1 MLKSLKTVKVIETEI
16 LDAVRDLVCDVPR
29 VQLNSVV
36 PSARIGKNHEVDGKV
51 EFSLNDSLYSL
62 IVEVKA
68 NGAPRYVRSGV
79 HVLES
84 NISRLRRDQH
94 GDVHKHFIP
103 ILVSPYLSPQSR
115 EICTDNDVAYMDL
128 VGNARLVFDT
138 VYIERA
144 VAERP
149 VTESRALRSLFTPK
163 AAAILRVLL
172 RQPDRAWRVAELARE
187 ANASY
192 GHVSNVRKALLER
205 EWLEVRP
212 DGVAL
217 VQPKELVHMWRES
230 YRRPKSESISGYT
243 TYHGDRFVD
252 RLKNTLKSNSD
263 RPRAVYSLHSAA
275 QWLAP
280 FGRVATQTLY
290 VDEVGAEL
298 VKDTLKLTRGGR
310 GANVVLSVLEDD
322 NLLFDSIEPTPNVF
336 CTSPTLTYLDLWAGS
351 DRDQEAARHLAQE
364 CLPWLK

>member
-1 MLKSLKTVKVIETEI
+1 MKNIKTVKNVETQS
-16 LDAVRDLVCDVPR
+16 LDAVHDLIFDLPGV
-29 VQLNSVV
+29 LIESVE
-36 PSARIGKNHEVDGKV
+36 PESRIGENREIDGKV
-51 EFSLNDSLYSL
+51 DFSLNDSLYSL

-79 HVLES
+79 HHLES
-84 NISRLRRDQH
+84 NISRLRNDE
-94 GDVHKHFIP
+94 DSDEPKHFIP
-103 ILVSPYLSPQSR
+103 ILVSHYLSPQSR
-115 EICTDNDVAYMDL
+115 AICTDNDVGYLDL
-128 VGNARLVFDT
+128 FGNARLVFDT

-149 VTESRALRSLFTPK
+149 VTESRSLRSLFTPK

-172 RQPDRAWRVAELARE
+172 REPDRPWRVAELARE

-205 EWLEVRP
+205 EWLEVTSE
-212 DGVAL
+212 GVVL
-217 VQPKELVHMWRES
+217 VQPNALMQMWRER
-230 YRRPKSESISGYT
+230 YRRPVSESISGYT
-243 TYHGDRFVD
+243 TYHGNQLVE
-252 RLKNTLKSNSD
+252 RLRNTLNPYSD

-290 VDEVGAEL
+290 VDEKGAEL
-298 VKDTLKLTRGGR
+298 VEDVLKLTHSPR
-310 GANVVLSVLEDD
+310 GANVLLSVLEDD
-322 NLLFDSIEPTPNVF
+322 NLFFDSVEPTTNAF
-336 CTSPTLTYLDLWAGS
+336 CTSPILTYLDLWTGS
-351 DRDQEAARHLAQE
+351 DRDQEAAQHLAQE